1 MVESQSSIFWHYI
14 TVLRQLSG
22 SSPSLLSSY
31 FNVCLEFDPLSV
43 ISRPPLSF
51 LILNYSLIGIKSAC
65 KAMLCSGVFMITL
78 EFVSVLTHR
87 FIIFSSAERLNLRSV
102 SDYKYLN
109 QSGCATIGG
118 VDDAKNFHQLM
129 VYFLTV
135 CLI

>member
-1 MVESQSSIFWHYI
+1 MVPHHPYYHLILMYVW
-14 TVLRQLSG
+14 
-22 SSPSLLSSY
+22 SLI
-31 FNVCLEFDPLSV
+31 LSV
-43 ISRPPLSF
+43 SSADLLCPFWFCIIILYSHLV